1 MVAYEL
7 LFTLLVLP
15 FSFPEIISPLSL
27 SLTIIMDRST
37 TCSCFS
43 CDNRLNFICH
53 IVGINALSRTTG
65 HLKKKTWFHCRIYIH
80 ENKMY
85 NIRFRAEC
93 VPKSSYST
101 GCVKGKT
108 QTKIKVHIT
117 LYTTF
122 KLSKSHAVSS
132 DCLIALLKFNM

>member
-1 MVAYEL
+1 
-7 LFTLLVLP
+7 
-15 FSFPEIISPLSL
+15 
-27 SLTIIMDRST
+27 
-37 TCSCFS
+37 
-43 CDNRLNFICH
+43 
-53 IVGINALSRTTG
+53 
-65 HLKKKTWFHCRIYIH
+65 
-80 ENKMY
+80 MY

-101 GCVKGKT
+101 ACVKGKT
-108 QTKIKVHIT
+108 QRVISLTKIKVHIT